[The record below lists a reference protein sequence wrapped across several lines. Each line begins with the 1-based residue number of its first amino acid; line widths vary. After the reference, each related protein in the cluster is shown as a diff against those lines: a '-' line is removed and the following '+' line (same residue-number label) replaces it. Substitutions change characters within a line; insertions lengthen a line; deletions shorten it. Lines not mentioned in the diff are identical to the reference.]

1 MFGGECWGFGDPCLR
16 AGVELFE
23 TVDVSCGEVVV
34 KAVLLEVF
42 VDAGET
48 CGCAIRVGDVP
59 LAWEDQSLEDVLC
72 GDCDDFECM
81 GLREID
87 RGCVEG
93 VVSEFVCKVVE
104 GFSMGPFVG
113 VGFSLLD
120 VCLLPFEL
128 DLWLVVC

>member
-1 MFGGECWGFGDPCLR
+1 M
-16 AGVELFE
+16 
-23 TVDVSCGEVVV
+23 
-34 KAVLLEVF
+34 
-42 VDAGET
+42 
-48 CGCAIRVGDVP
+48 
-59 LAWEDQSLEDVLC
+59 EDVLC
-72 GDCDDFECM
+72 GDCDDFECI
-81 GLREID
+81 GFGEVD

-93 VVSEFVCKVVE
+93 VVSEFVCKVVK